1 MVTFEWGD
9 EGSLAVD
16 AVDAAHEGA
25 PAAETSEPP
34 DAGAAQACPCAA
46 VQACL
51 CGDPKDVSVS

>member
-25 PAAETSEPP
+25 PAAATSEAP
-34 DAGAAQACPCAA
+34 DAGTAQARACAG
-46 VQACL
+46 VQARL
-51 CGDPKDVSVS
+51 CGKPKRTCL